1 MTVVSWELESQW
13 TESRHWLQLRLF
25 GPLVTIIN
33 YFIRG
38 LVVVDLWLSRLG
50 CYYHGCYVSA
60 IQVITH
66 TSQMAYSSAICS
78 IDVLIHS
85 MRSIYHLL
93 YDAGF
98 DPRGQFM
105 NDALQTLLISITWL
119 DTHLSVVFWLAN
131 RVVAVIIGYIG
142 MRRES

>member
-1 MTVVSWELESQW
+1 M
-13 TESRHWLQLRLF
+13 
-25 GPLVTIIN
+25 N
-33 YFIRG
+33 YFIKG
-38 LVVVDLWLSRLG
+38 LVVVDLWLSRVG
-50 CYYHGCYVSA
+50 FYYHGCYVSA

-66 TSQMAYSSAICS
+66 THTSQMAYSSAIWS

-105 NDALQTLLISITWL
+105 NDALLTLLLSTIWL
-119 DTHLSVVFWLAN
+119 DTHLSVVF
-131 RVVAVIIGYIG
+131 
-142 MRRES
+142 